1 MAFVVSC
8 PWCSNAVPE
17 VGSLTAYGSPW
28 SLVIS
33 TTNPIGISIGMT
45 NVTWDAQLLPCLG
58 AHWEEPRVGG
68 DSCI

>member
-45 NVTWDAQLLPCLG
+45 NVTLG
-58 AHWEEPRVGG
+58 CAAPAMLGSPLGG
-68 DSCI
+68 TSGWG